1 MLRWMLP
8 FLIAIFAVPSTVE
21 AAGPAGKAAARR
33 AANQLP
39 PGLPRANYKFRTIVA
54 SPAPYRSAQALY
66 DGPDV
71 MFTPSPSYV
80 QYAPPAVALLPEPV
94 YVPWPGY
101 FGPSIAYEYRV
112 PLYAGPYRRYG
123 YRCGIDTYGNSYC

>member
-1 MLRWMLP
+1 MLRWMMPL
-8 FLIAIFAVPSTVE
+8 LIATFAIPFEAE

-33 AANQLP
+33 AVSQLP
-39 PGLPRANYKFRTIVA
+39 PGLPRAHYKFRTTVA
-54 SPAPYRSAQALY
+54 PATPYPTAQALY

-71 MFTPSPSYV
+71 MFTPSPRYAR
-80 QYAPPAVALLPEPV
+80 YAPPAVALVPGPV

-101 FGPSIAYEYRV
+101 FGPSVAYEYRV